1 MTKTVLAVTISAAF
15 AFSVSA
21 ETSAQPGE
29 KVDLKLLPGSVQ
41 QTIEQRAAGVK
52 VVEVKREDD
61 SNGKWNYEVIAK
73 TNGKEWRFEVDPNGK
88 FVKQHTE
95 IKR

>member
-1 MTKTVLAVTISAAF
+1 MLAIAISTAF

-29 KVDLKLLPGSVQ
+29 KVDLKSLPGSVQ
-41 QTIEQRAAGVK
+41 QTIKQRAAGGE

-61 SNGKWNYEVIAK
+61 SNGKWNYEVFIK
-73 TNGKEWRFEVDPNGK
+73 TNGKEWGFEVDPNGK
-88 FVKQHTE
+88 IVKQHTE